1 MIVVDGKGRYRVD
14 GPMTLDHV
22 AALLDQGHTVFAPDG
37 PIEVDLGTV
46 GEVDSSACALLLE
59 WLRHARSRG
68 QEIQYRNPPANLA
81 TLASLYGLSSH
92 LPLLDPRAAGT
103 PAP

>member
-1 MIVVDGKGRYRVD
+1 MIVVDGEGRYRID
-14 GPMTLDHV
+14 GPMTLDNV
-22 AALLDQGHTVFAPDG
+22 AALLDQGHKVFAPDG
-37 PIEVDLGTV
+37 RIEVDLGAV

-68 QEIQYRNPPANLA
+68 QEIQYRNPPASLA
-81 TLASLYGLSSH
+81 TLASLYGVSRY
-92 LPLLDPRAAGT
+92 LPLLDASPAGV